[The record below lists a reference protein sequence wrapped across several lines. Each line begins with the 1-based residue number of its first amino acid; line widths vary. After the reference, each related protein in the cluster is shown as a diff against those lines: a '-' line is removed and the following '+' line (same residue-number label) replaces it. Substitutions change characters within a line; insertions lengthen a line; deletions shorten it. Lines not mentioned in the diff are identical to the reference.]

1 MGQNAAICITAMLR
15 PWFLIFNAPALVLLL
30 GGPFGSLQQNAL
42 AAEQS
47 FRAIAALPA
56 AKPATATKLSD
67 KAAREATDAIL
78 SAIQQRDANK
88 RFSQFSDELKQTSSP
103 SMVQSTLQ
111 SLPELISW
119 QITKVNSG
127 LRNSTVS
134 ANLNTSSGSQAIT
147 LVLNSKG
154 LLVAQLFD
162 SKNQAATN
170 VAEGFVKAI
179 SQGQFITAR
188 SYLSLDFQKELPP
201 AALQRKWQELQRET
215 GNFQR
220 ILKVTEAE
228 HTATSRLVLVETS
241 FNRLSD
247 SLFVILNANNQII
260 GVDFPTDAQPKP
272 VR

>member
-1 MGQNAAICITAMLR
+1 MLR
-15 PWFLIFNAPALVLLL
+15 PWFLVFNAPALVLLL

-103 SMVQSTLQ
+103 SMVLSTIN
-111 SLPELISW
+111 SFPELTSW
-119 QITKVNSG
+119 KITKVSSG
-127 LRNSTVS
+127 MRNTIVK
-134 ANLNTSSGSQAIT
+134 ADLNTSTGKQAIT
-147 LVLNSKG
+147 LVLNNKG

-201 AALQRKWQELQRET
+201 GALQRKWQELQRET